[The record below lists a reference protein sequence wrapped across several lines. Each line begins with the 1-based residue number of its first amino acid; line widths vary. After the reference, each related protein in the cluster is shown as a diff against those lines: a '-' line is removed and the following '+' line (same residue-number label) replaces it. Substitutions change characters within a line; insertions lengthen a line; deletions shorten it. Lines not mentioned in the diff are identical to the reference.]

1 MEKNDDL
8 FALTPDILEYGRWLF
23 AQESTFL
30 RGAVSVAGLPA
41 TTLPEIAFAG
51 RSNVGK
57 SSLINA
63 LTNRNLLARTSNT
76 PGRTKELNFFDLGE
90 KLTLVDLPGYGY
102 AKAGKKDV
110 AIWQQFTKS
119 YLLGRAQL
127 RRVYI
132 LIDSR
137 HGLKST
143 DKEIMRL
150 LDECAQSYQ
159 LVLTKADKIKAS
171 ELQEVAQKTFDESR
185 DFVACFPQLLV
196 TSSHTKEGIDLLRGA
211 IAKLLNETGQ

>member
-1 MEKNDDL
+1 MEKNEDFL
-8 FALTPDILEYGRWLF
+8 AITPEHIEFGRWLF
-23 AQESTFL
+23 AQKATFL
-30 RGAVSVAGLPA
+30 KGAVNPKGLPA
-41 TTLPEIAFAG
+41 THLPEIAFAG

-63 LTNRNLLARTSNT
+63 LTNHHILARASNT
-76 PGRTKELNFFDLGE
+76 PGRTKEVNFFDLGT

-102 AKAGKKDV
+102 AKASKQDV
-110 AIWQQFTKS
+110 VLWQQFARI
-119 YLLGRAQL
+119 YLMGRAQL

-143 DKEIMRL
+143 DKEIMKL

-159 LVLTKADKIKAS
+159 LVLTKADKMKS
-171 ELQEVAQKTFDESR
+171 LELNDVAQKVLEESR
-185 DFVACFPQLLV
+185 EFVACFPQILV
-196 TSSHTKEGIDLLRGA
+196 TSSETKEGIDLLRGA
-211 IAKLLNETGQ
+211 ISKLIKES